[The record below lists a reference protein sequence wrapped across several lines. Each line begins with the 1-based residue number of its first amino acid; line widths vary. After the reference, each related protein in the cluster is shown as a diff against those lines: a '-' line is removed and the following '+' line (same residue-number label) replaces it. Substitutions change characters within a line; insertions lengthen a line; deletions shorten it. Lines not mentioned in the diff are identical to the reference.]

1 MDPLN
6 NVPQGWDTSVRDE
19 NGLRTVPWSSVLGCV
34 VGRNGARGGISPG
47 GYGIHMQFRAVKGM
61 AHHPTEDY
69 MLIADACTAPCRGGI
84 YKVYTMDTPSNECGI
99 ENNGGKW
106 QTCFDRYMN
115 CPPPAADRSNTCYK
129 YDVKRVTI
137 DPNNVNPSDSY
148 EGVVDGI
155 AIAPSGKYA
164 VLSSSGGQSGSWL
177 RVLDLETYGLSDYI
191 GGHGGNGGRDGRR
204 DGTLAV
210 RPFCVQQGYSW
221 QGGPQNWGH
230 RFVPRYLTTDY
241 CEVSGTDYCGHLEFA
256 VISNPWSM
264 SVGASPSPA
273 HRAPL
278 RRKSAMT
285 RRALRISAVH
295 SQRQEP
301 DSQRQG
307 SRWERRTPA
316 HRRNPAGGVAHV
328 HHRVWRP
335 R

>member
-84 YKVYTMDTPSNECGI
+84 YKVYTKDTPSNECGI

-210 RPFCVQQGYSW
+210 RPFCVQQGYRPCSPSARNSPSTRKTASRVPSVTGPSTRSTRPGSASSSASW
-221 QGGPQNWGH
+221 RSH
-230 RFVPRYLTTDY
+230 RPSPSAR
-241 CEVSGTDYCGHLEFA
+241 
-256 VISNPWSM
+256 
-264 SVGASPSPA
+264 ASPSA
-273 HRAPL
+273 
-278 RRKSAMT
+278 
-285 RRALRISAVH
+285 
-295 SQRQEP
+295 
-301 DSQRQG
+301 
-307 SRWERRTPA
+307 
-316 HRRNPAGGVAHV
+316 
-328 HHRVWRP
+328 
-335 R
+335 